1 MPSIVVVP
9 ATPLLVRGAAGAADP
24 LAAVRETVRE
34 VLRRELD
41 GGGQVS
47 VLGSGPTARAG
58 RLRPT
63 LGAAGIADSQVPALS
78 ATRERGDDVAWD
90 GFAATGASVALLAL
104 ADAGVDLANQPVD
117 VVEVPGEAPGAVV
130 TSAVERL
137 RARLGAA
144 SSDLLVVA
152 DHPAPGVDAVVEA
165 LTATE
170 AWVEE
175 QIVLPQEH
183 EHLPPVYRV
192 AVRRRRT
199 VTP

>member
-24 LAAVRETVRE
+24 LADVRKTVRE

-41 GGGQVS
+41 GGGSVA
-47 VLGSGPTARAG
+47 VLGTGPTARAG

-63 LGAAGIADSQVPALS
+63 LGAAGVADAQVPALR
-78 ATRERGDDVAWD
+78 AWGAADDVAWD

-104 ADAGVDLANQPVD
+104 ADAGVDLAKQPVD